1 MKNCIRS
8 DTRRAGNRYGVL
20 KPSYIPYGKRA
31 KRSDRKSGCDR
42 VGAACP
48 DNMRQQISDQENAK
62 GGDGVNEQKGKTKN
76 DQSDPGNIS
85 AAGMYRLLISFY
97 MDDHGKPA

>member
-1 MKNCIRS
+1 
-8 DTRRAGNRYGVL
+8 
-20 KPSYIPYGKRA
+20 
-31 KRSDRKSGCDR
+31 
-42 VGAACP
+42 
-48 DNMRQQISDQENAK
+48 MRQQISDQENAK

-76 DQSDPGNIS
+76 DQSDTGNIS

>member
-1 MKNCIRS
+1 
-8 DTRRAGNRYGVL
+8 
-20 KPSYIPYGKRA
+20 
-31 KRSDRKSGCDR
+31 
-42 VGAACP
+42 
-48 DNMRQQISDQENAK
+48 MRQQISDQENAK